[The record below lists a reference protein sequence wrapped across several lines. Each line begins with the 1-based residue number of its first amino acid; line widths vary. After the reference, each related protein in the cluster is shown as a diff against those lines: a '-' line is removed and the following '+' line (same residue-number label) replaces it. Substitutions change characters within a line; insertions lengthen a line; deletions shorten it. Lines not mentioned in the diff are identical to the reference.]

1 MKRQK
6 SQARTFENMGY
17 RKVQRKNSRNRKL
30 LTAEHQKWLKN
41 NGYRNIGWQNVI
53 NLYQKIAE
61 LQSEERIDNLD
72 LEELF
77 LEADRI
83 GNKYLT
89 NEEVRANEQKLA
101 QEVNQI
107 AEIID
112 SQFSDNTITVIDYS
126 NQYKKSQR
134 SRKKIAK

>member
-1 MKRQK
+1 MIKKK
-6 SQARTFENMGY
+6 SSARTFENMGY

-30 LTAEHQKWLKN
+30 LATEHQKWLKS
-41 NGYRNIGWQNVI
+41 NGYRNVGWDNII

-83 GNKYLT
+83 GNKYLSSA
-89 NEEVRANEQKLA
+89 EIRANEQKLA
-101 QEVNQI
+101 KEVNQI

-112 SQFSDNTITVIDYS
+112 SQFPDNTLTVIDYS
-126 NQYKKSQR
+126 KYRRQSKN
-134 SRKKIAK
+134 RKISIR

>member
-1 MKRQK
+1 MKNKK
-6 SQARTFENMGY
+6 SSAKTFENMGY

-30 LTAEHQKWLKN
+30 LTTEHQKWLKD
-41 NGYRNIGWQNVI
+41 NGYRNIGWDNVI

-83 GNKYLT
+83 GNKYLSS
-89 NEEVRANEQKLA
+89 EEIRENEQKLA
-101 QEVNQI
+101 REVNQI
-107 AEIID
+107 ADIID
-112 SQFSDNTITVIDYS
+112 SQFPDNTLTVVDYS
-126 NQYKKSQR
+126 NHHKQSKKSR
-134 SRKKIAK
+134 RIIAK

>member
-1 MKRQK
+1 MKRK
-6 SQARTFENMGY
+6 KFQARTFENMGY